1 MTTGLPLEGMRLVDF
16 SQGVAG
22 PYCAMQ
28 LAELGAQVIKI
39 EPDEGDWLRSVGHQV
54 RPLES
59 SAHLSLNRN
68 KRSICLNLRHPDGAR
83 IAQALVAKSQIVVQ
97 NYRVGVL
104 EKFGL
109 GYDQIRQVNPRLVY
123 ATILGYG
130 AQGPLASAPATDS
143 VMQAFGGLMSIN
155 GDGEVPLRM
164 GNMVSDMVA
173 GTYLSQGVLAAL
185 LTLARSGKGQEVTV
199 SLLDALLA
207 FQSAPVAEFLDS
219 GVLPKRSGSR
229 HPMISPSGTYKVR
242 DGFVTLVA
250 TQQLWKKFCLAIGMP
265 ELTDDRRFADN
276 DARLTNRDSL
286 QALITPFFAQRTR
299 EEILGLARDHDLV
312 CAPINDYQALTE
324 HEQVQANH
332 LLQSW
337 THPVLGQARG
347 VRNPVR
353 YGEFDPAWG
362 PPPMLGEHTHE
373 VLRDDLG
380 FADDEIARVRASGAV
395 TIP

>member
-1 MTTGLPLEGMRLVDF
+1 MTTELPLEGMRLVDF

-22 PYCAMQ
+22 PYCAML

-39 EPDEGDWLRSVGHQV
+39 EPAAGDWLRSVGHQV

-68 KRSICLNLRHPDGAR
+68 KRSVCLDLRHADGVR
-83 IAQALVAKSQIVVQ
+83 IAQSLVAKSQILVQ
-97 NYRVGVL
+97 NYRGGVM

-109 GYDQIRQVNPRLVY
+109 AFEQLREANPRLVY

-130 AQGPLASAPATDS
+130 AQGPLAGAPATDS

-155 GDGEVPLRM
+155 GEGEVPLRM

-173 GTYLSQGVLAAL
+173 GSYLSQGVLAAL
-185 LTLARSGKGQEVTV
+185 LTLLRTGRGQEVTV

-265 ELTDDRRFADN
+265 ELTDDPRFTDN
-276 DARLTNRDSL
+276 DARLINRDSL
-286 QALITPFFAQRTR
+286 QAVITPFFAQRTR
-299 EEILGLARDHDLV
+299 DEIIGLARNHDLV
-312 CAPINDYQALTE
+312 CAPINDYQALME
-324 HEQVQANH
+324 HEQVKVNH
-332 LLQSW
+332 LLRSW

-362 PPPMLGEHTHE
+362 PPPMLGEHTEE
-373 VLRDDLG
+373 VLRNDLG
-380 FADDEIARVRASGAV
+380 FDNTEIARVRASGAV

>member
-1 MTTGLPLEGMRLVDF
+1 MTTGLPLEGVRLVDF

-39 EPDEGDWLRSVGHQV
+39 EPAEGDWLRSVGHQV
-54 RPLES
+54 LPLES

-68 KRSICLNLRHPDGAR
+68 KRSICLNLRHPDGAH
-83 IAQALVAKSQIVVQ
+83 IAQALVAKSQILVQ

-109 GYDQIRQVNPRLVY
+109 GYDQIRQANPRLVY

-155 GDGEVPLRM
+155 GDGDVPLRM

-185 LTLARSGKGQEVTV
+185 LTLARTGKGQEVTV

-286 QALITPFFAQRTR
+286 QALITPFFAQRNR

-353 YGEFDPAWG
+353 YGEFDPVWG